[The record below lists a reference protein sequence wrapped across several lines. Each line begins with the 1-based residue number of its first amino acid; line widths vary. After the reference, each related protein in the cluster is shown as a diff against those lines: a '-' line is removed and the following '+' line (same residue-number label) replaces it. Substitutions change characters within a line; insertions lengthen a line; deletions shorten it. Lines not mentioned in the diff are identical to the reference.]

1 MPSTE
6 EDIADMIVLTSSTE
20 ENDSRV
26 RIMVVHT
33 ATMIV
38 ALALRVAPRLPQ
50 DPLEEAQAQDTL
62 HSRSGSLVER
72 HVCHP

>member
-26 RIMVVHT
+26 RIIVVHT
-33 ATMIV
+33 AIMIV
-38 ALALRVAPRLPQ
+38 ALA
-50 DPLEEAQAQDTL
+50 
-62 HSRSGSLVER
+62 
-72 HVCHP
+72 

>member
-26 RIMVVHT
+26 TTMVVQSNYDRRTRLGGGSMLTTGAVRGGSVKET
-33 ATMIV
+33 AK
-38 ALALRVAPRLPQ
+38 LLFL
-50 DPLEEAQAQDTL
+50 L
-62 HSRSGSLVER
+62 
-72 HVCHP
+72 